1 MTTPPLT
8 GPFEEEDFEL
18 FREAFKK
25 ALFTNQES
33 FQFQEACYMTKFAK
47 ELIMNN
53 TIRHE
58 PNERCPDRNSK

>member
-1 MTTPPLT
+1 MTTQPLK
-8 GPFEEEDFEL
+8 GPFKREDFEL
-18 FREAFKK
+18 FKEAYRK

-53 TIRHE
+53 TIRHGQ
-58 PNERCPDRNSK
+58 NETNDDRNSQ